1 MRRVKL
7 YTVMVVPHQGRRLRS
22 FAITRPF
29 LVTMGVLL
37 AALLG
42 AGLLAPR
49 LLMENSWQ
57 RASLDSLRQHNS
69 DLTQDIREVDLQLAS
84 LRERME
90 HYEHEARKF
99 ALMAG
104 LELAEDLQA
113 SGGPDEGEEPESTAP
128 ADSLWQELEALSSR
142 EERLTRNFQALADAY
157 EEREAYLASI
167 PSISPVERG
176 YLGSSY
182 GYRRDPF
189 TGQRV
194 FHRGQDIVAPTGT
207 PIVAPAAGR
216 VTRAG
221 RSGGLG
227 IAVYL
232 SHGRG
237 VTSRFG
243 HMSRLKVKAGQRV
256 QRGEIIGYVGS
267 TGRSMGSH
275 LHYEILLS
283 GKHIDP
289 REFILEDPV
298 APLG

>member
-142 EERLTRNFQALADAY
+142 EERLTRNFQALADA
-157 EEREAYLASI
+157 
-167 PSISPVERG
+167 
-176 YLGSSY
+176 
-182 GYRRDPF
+182 
-189 TGQRV
+189 
-194 FHRGQDIVAPTGT
+194 
-207 PIVAPAAGR
+207 
-216 VTRAG
+216 
-221 RSGGLG
+221 
-227 IAVYL
+227 
-232 SHGRG
+232 
-237 VTSRFG
+237 
-243 HMSRLKVKAGQRV
+243 
-256 QRGEIIGYVGS
+256 
-267 TGRSMGSH
+267 
-275 LHYEILLS
+275 
-283 GKHIDP
+283 
-289 REFILEDPV
+289 
-298 APLG
+298 